1 MDPKKLFWSV
11 SLQAKDKNLIE
22 AKVLQPVVTTWR
34 EQKQQKKKLKH
45 MKRLRYGRMKHNFS
59 KTRAFLKD

>member
-34 EQKQQKKKLKH
+34 EQKQQKRNL
-45 MKRLRYGRMKHNFS
+45 NI
-59 KTRAFLKD
+59 